1 MRAIGYNASR
11 SNSEP
16 RSLRNISLPDPE
28 PGPHDLLVRVD
39 AVSVIR
45 WTPKCRVANHPAA
58 NHGGCWAGMRPAP

>member
-28 PGPHDLLVRVD
+28 PGPHDLLVR
-39 AVSVIR
+39 
-45 WTPKCRVANHPAA
+45 
-58 NHGGCWAGMRPAP
+58 